1 MKEGLTQ
8 KQADVYNTIVSFSI
22 ENGYPPTIKDICD
35 KLNKSVGAIQ
45 NSLRILER
53 KDFIEKEPNKTRTI
67 KVVYDR

>member
-1 MKEGLTQ
+1 MKEGLTA
-8 KQADVYNTIVSFSI
+8 KQADVYNAILAFSI
-22 ENGYPPTIKDICD
+22 ENGYPPTIRDICS

-53 KDFIEKEPNKTRTI
+53 KDFIEREHGKTRTI

>member
-8 KQADVYNTIVSFSI
+8 KQADVYNTIMAFSI
-22 ENGYPPTIKDICD
+22 ENGYPPTIRDICN

-53 KDFIEKEPNKTRTI
+53 KDFIEREHGKTRTI